1 LLAAPSRRSDGV
13 SVHQLGGAG
22 MRASVLGG
30 LIAVL
35 LAASASAKDESP
47 DSIKGLYLT
56 TAYPALTIRAGEETT
71 LPLTL
76 YNYGLAPQRAA
87 IGIADAPPGWKTE
100 IDGDGKPVSA
110 AFVDYDGRAA
120 FDLKLTIPADAKPG
134 PYKFTLDANGDA
146 GKSSLPIAINLEA
159 PLAAKLTAT
168 PKFPELKGTAKSSFD
183 FNVTVKNQSENDMT
197 LALGAKAPPGFTATF
212 KEQYGSQELTSLPI
226 KANESKDL
234 TVSIKPSP
242 DAEAGKVPV
251 MLDIVGDKVKAQTKL
266 TLDIGGQ
273 PSLVLSGPDD
283 RLSGDAYAG
292 QERSIPLT
300 VRNIGSAPALGVA
313 LDASPPTG
321 WKVSFEPK
329 TLPPIPAG
337 GEQKLNALVTPNPK
351 AIAGDYMLDLNA
363 DGDGVSQSISYRV
376 TVLTSTLWGV
386 TGLGVIA
393 AALLVLFG
401 AVGRYGRR

>member
-1 LLAAPSRRSDGV
+1 
-13 SVHQLGGAG
+13 
-22 MRASVLGG
+22 MRASVLGC
-30 LIAVL
+30 LISVL
-35 LAASASAKDESP
+35 LTASASAKDESP

-76 YNYGLAPQRAA
+76 YNYGLAPQRTA

-120 FDLKLTIPADAKPG
+120 LNLKLTIPADAKPG
-134 PYKFTLDANGDA
+134 PYKFEVNADGDA
-146 GKSSLPIAINLEA
+146 AKSSLPIAINLEA

-168 PKFPELKGTAKSSFD
+168 PKFPELNGTAKSSFD
-183 FNVTVKNQSENDMT
+183 FDVTVKNQSENDMT
-197 LALGAKAPPGFTATF
+197 LALGVKAPPGFTATF
-212 KEQYGSQELTSLPI
+212 KEQYGSQELTTLPI

-242 DAEAGKVPV
+242 DAQAGKVPV
-251 MLDIVGDKVKAQTKL
+251 MLDIVGDKVQAATKL

-273 PSLVLSGPDD
+273 PSLVLSGSDD
-283 RLSGDAYAG
+283 RLSGEAYAG
-292 QERSIPLT
+292 QQRSIPLV

-329 TLPPIPAG
+329 KLPPIPAG
-337 GEQKLNALVTPNPK
+337 SEQKLNALVTPNPK

>member
-1 LLAAPSRRSDGV
+1 
-13 SVHQLGGAG
+13 
-22 MRASVLGG
+22 MRASVLGC
-30 LIAVL
+30 LFAVL

-47 DSIKGLYLT
+47 ESIKGLYLT
-56 TAYPALTIRAGEETT
+56 TAYPALTIRAGEETR

-76 YNYGLAPQRAA
+76 HNYGLAPQRTA
-87 IGIADAPPGWKTE
+87 ISIADAPPGWKAE

-110 AFVDYDGRAA
+110 AFVDYDGRANLN
-120 FDLKLTIPADAKPG
+120 LKLTIPADAKPG
-134 PYKFTLDANGDA
+134 PYKFTLNADGDA
-146 GKSSLPIAINLEA
+146 AKSSLPIAINLEA

-183 FNVTVKNQSENDMT
+183 FNVTLKNQSENDMT
-197 LALGAKAPPGFTATF
+197 LALGAKTPAGFTTTF

-251 MLDIVGDKVKAQTKL
+251 TLDIVGDKVKAATKL

-273 PSLVLSGPDD
+273 PSLVLSGPND

-300 VRNIGSAPALGVA
+300 ARNIGSAPALGVE
-313 LDASPPTG
+313 LNASPPTG

-329 TLPPIPAG
+329 KLPAIPAG
-337 GEQKLNALVTPNPK
+337 GEQKFNALVTPNPK
-351 AIAGDYMLDLNA
+351 AIAGDYMLDLTA
-363 DGDGVSQSISYRV
+363 DGDGISQSISYRV

-401 AVGRYGRR
+401 AVGRFGRR